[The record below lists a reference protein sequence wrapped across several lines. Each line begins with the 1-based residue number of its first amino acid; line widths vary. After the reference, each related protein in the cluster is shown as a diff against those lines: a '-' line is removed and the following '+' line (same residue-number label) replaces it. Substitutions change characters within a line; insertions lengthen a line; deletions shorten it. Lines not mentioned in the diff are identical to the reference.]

1 MNRRDLIVS
10 AGAAALAAGSARAV
24 ERPRWMSPLLPDGT
38 REEAVLEALP
48 GKQKLIRLA
57 DRPPNYETPINAFR
71 TAITPNEDFF
81 VRYHLAGIPP
91 MADLGNWS
99 LNVGGEAAERQITLG
114 LDDLEKNF
122 EQVEVLAVCQCSGN
136 RRGLSSPHVA
146 GVQWG
151 YGAMGSAAWSGP
163 RLKDVLAKAGVK
175 SDAVEVWLD
184 GADGPVLPTTP
195 DFRKSLPMD
204 KALADEVIVATS
216 MNGQKLPHLNG
227 YPARIIVPGWTA
239 TYWMKHVTAIQLS
252 AKPLDS
258 FWMQKAYRVS
268 RRHVQGGSSVPDAGQ
283 PDRLADH
290 RDGGE
295 LGDRRPHRGHA
306 SDHGRIHCAGRGM
319 GPRSRHQARSR
330 SRSMTERHGR
340 MRASARTLG
349 RFAFRAF
356 TFPTGRL
363 PAGNYVISSRAT
375 NNAGETQVEKLKFNP
390 AGYHN
395 NVPQQVAVTVA

>member
-227 YPARIIVPGWTA
+227 YPARVVVPGWTA
-239 TYWMKHVTAIQLS
+239 TYWMKHVTGIQLS

-258 FWMQKAYRVS
+258 FWMQKAYRVPAGMFSVDHPFPTQDNQTAWPITDIVVNSVIAGPIEGTRLTTAGFTVQGVAWDRGHGIKPGRGLARWRQDMAGGEPPQGSGPLCLPRVHLPDGQAS
-268 RRHVQGGSSVPDAGQ
+268 RR
-283 PDRLADH
+283 
-290 RDGGE
+290 
-295 LGDRRPHRGHA
+295 
-306 SDHGRIHCAGRGM
+306 
-319 GPRSRHQARSR
+319 
-330 SRSMTERHGR
+330 
-340 MRASARTLG
+340 
-349 RFAFRAF
+349 
-356 TFPTGRL
+356 
-363 PAGNYVISSRAT
+363 
-375 NNAGETQVEKLKFNP
+375 
-390 AGYHN
+390 
-395 NVPQQVAVTVA
+395 